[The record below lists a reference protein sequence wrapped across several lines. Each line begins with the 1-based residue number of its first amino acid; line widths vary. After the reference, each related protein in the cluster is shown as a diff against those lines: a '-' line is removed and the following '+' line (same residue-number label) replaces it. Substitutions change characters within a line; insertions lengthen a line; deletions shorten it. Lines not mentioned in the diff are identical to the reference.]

1 MQTKIETKVTNPNI
15 KKLTEVTMIT
25 LRPSTARGR
34 GKLDWLDSYFSFS
47 FSQYYD
53 PAHMNFS
60 NLRVINE
67 DYIAPSQG
75 FATHGHK
82 DMEIITYVLEGE
94 LEHKDSIGNG
104 SIIRPGDVQRMSAGT
119 GILHSEFNPSP
130 DQPVHLL
137 QIWITPNQFGFEPS
151 YEQQFFPLEDK
162 QGQLRLVAS
171 PDGRNGSVTIHQNAF
186 IYASVL
192 ARGETVT
199 HAMGDRRA
207 WIQIIKGSLTLN
219 RETLKTGDGAGISDE
234 QAITLIGQ
242 DQETEFLLFDLP

>member
-1 MQTKIETKVTNPNI
+1 
-15 KKLTEVTMIT
+15 MIT
-25 LRPSTARGR
+25 LRPSEARGR

-47 FSQYYD
+47 FSHYYD
-53 PAHMNFS
+53 SAHMNFS

-67 DYIAPSQG
+67 DYIAPGQG

-82 DMEIITYVLEGE
+82 DMEIVTYVLEGE

-137 QIWITPNQFGFEPS
+137 QIWITPNQFGVEPS
-151 YEQQFFPLEDK
+151 YEQKFFSPEDK

-171 PDGRNGSVTIHQNAF
+171 PDGRNGSVTIHQDAC

-192 ARGETVT
+192 GEGETVNYSLSN
-199 HAMGDRRA
+199 RRA
-207 WIQIIKGSLTLN
+207 WIQIIQGNLTLN
-219 RETLKTGDGAGISDE
+219 GKTLKTGDGAGINGE
-234 QAITLIGQ
+234 QTITCTGQ
-242 DQETEFLLFDLP
+242 GEATEFLLFDLP